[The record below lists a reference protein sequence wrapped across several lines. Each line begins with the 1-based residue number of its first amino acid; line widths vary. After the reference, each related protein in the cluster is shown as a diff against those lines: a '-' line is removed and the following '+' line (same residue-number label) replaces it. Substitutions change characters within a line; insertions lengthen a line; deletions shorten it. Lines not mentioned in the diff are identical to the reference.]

1 MCYQFNRFEPMNPD
15 LSPPSEPLFAIPGD
29 CGLRGDYSAMAKDWT
44 VDQDWDAYS
53 PAEHDRWRRL
63 YRRQSALIVD
73 YAAPAFINGL
83 AALDCGEELP
93 HFDAASARLSA
104 LTGWRLAVPGLIPND
119 IFFGHLAARQ
129 FPVCRWLREEAEL
142 DYLVEPDV
150 FHDFFGHIPLLTDP
164 VFAAFVQAYGR
175 HGLSAKGPRD
185 LELMTRLYWYMVEF
199 GLIQTKFGLRA
210 IGAGLVS
217 SAGELL
223 YSVDSADPLRIGFD
237 QIRVLRTL
245 YRIDA
250 YQRTY
255 FVLNDFDQLFQS
267 IDAHFHDALEIASRS
282 EAIAAGSA
290 IAGDQIIDRAGGP
303 TD

>member
-1 MCYQFNRFEPMNPD
+1 MPQD

-44 VDQDWDAYS
+44 VEQNWDSYS

-63 YRRQSALIVD
+63 YRRQSALLAD
-73 YAAPAFINGL
+73 YAAPAFIDGL
-83 AALDCGEELP
+83 AALDCGTAIPRFES
-93 HFDAASARLSA
+93 ASARLSA
-104 LTGWRLAVPGLIPND
+104 LTGWQLVAVPGLIPND
-119 IFFGHLAARQ
+119 IFFGHLAARR
-129 FPVCRWLREEAEL
+129 FPVCRWLRDEAEL

-164 VFAAFVQAYGR
+164 VFAAFVQAYGQ
-175 HGLSAKGPRD
+175 HGLSAKGARD

-199 GLIQTKFGLRA
+199 GLIQTKSGLRA

-217 SAGELL
+217 SAGELRH
-223 YSVDSADPLRIGFD
+223 SIDSAEPLRLTFE

-255 FVLNDFDQLFQS
+255 FVLTDFDQLFQS
-267 IDAHFHDALEIASRS
+267 IDAHFHDALAIASQS
-282 EAIAAGSA
+282 EAIEAGSA
-290 IAGDQIIDRAGGP
+290 IEGDQILV
-303 TD
+303 

>member
-1 MCYQFNRFEPMNPD
+1 MTQD
-15 LSPPSEPLFAIPGD
+15 LSQPAEPLFAIPGD

-44 VDQDWDAYS
+44 VDQNWDAYN
-53 PAEHDRWRRL
+53 PVEQDRWRRL
-63 YRRQSALIVD
+63 YRRQSALIAD
-73 YAAPAFINGL
+73 YAAPVFINGL
-83 AALDCGEELP
+83 AALDCGDEIP
-93 HFDAASARLSA
+93 RFDLASARLSA
-104 LTGWRLAVPGLIPND
+104 LTGWRLVAVPGLIPND
-119 IFFGHLAARQ
+119 IFFAHLAARQ

-164 VFAAFVQAYGR
+164 VFAAFVQAYGQR
-175 HGLSAKGPRD
+175 GLSAKGPRD

-199 GLIQTKFGLRA
+199 GLIQTKSGLRA

-217 SAGELL
+217 SAGELR
-223 YSVDSADPLRIGFD
+223 YSIDSNEPLRIAFD

-255 FVLNDFDQLFQS
+255 FVLNDFDQLFKS

-282 EAIAAGSA
+282 DAIDPGSA
-290 IAGDQIIDRAGGP
+290 IAGDQILDRAGSRA
-303 TD
+303 D

>member
-1 MCYQFNRFEPMNPD
+1 MTQNQSQPA
-15 LSPPSEPLFAIPGD
+15 EPLFTIPGD

-44 VDQDWDAYS
+44 VEQDWDSYS

-63 YRRQSALIVD
+63 YRRQRALITD
-73 YAAPAFINGL
+73 YAGPAFIKGL
-83 AALDCGEELP
+83 TALDCGDEIP
-93 HFDAASARLSA
+93 RFDLASARLSA
-104 LTGWRLAVPGLIPND
+104 LTGWRLVAVPGLIPND

-129 FPVCRWLREEAEL
+129 FPVCRWLREENEL

-164 VFAAFVQAYGR
+164 VFAAFVQAYGQR
-175 HGLSAKGPRD
+175 GLRAKGPRD

-199 GLIQTKFGLRA
+199 GLIQTKAGLRA

-217 SAGELL
+217 SAGELC
-223 YSVDSADPLRIGFD
+223 YSIDSHEPLRLAFD

-255 FVLNDFDQLFQS
+255 FVLNDFDQLFKS
-267 IDAHFHDALEIASRS
+267 IDAHFHDALETAAHAD
-282 EAIAAGSA
+282 AIAAGSA
-290 IAGDQIIDRAGGP
+290 IKGDKILSLAG
-303 TD
+303 